1 MILSRFGAILALW
14 VLALAP
20 AAAQP
25 VEPGE
30 EGDLAILLPPVHG
43 EKACF
48 AHAYDAAE
56 LAGLPQQKVTDLL
69 FGLEYYRHEPDQYNP
84 QGQRNYY
91 FRLSAKL
98 KDIAETLY
106 SAGECAVYG
115 GEVSCGVDCDGGMV
129 LLDVEA
135 GGAGIVLSFD
145 EQIDRLRMTMG
156 CSESE
161 AGPMMDLTPE
171 TAGGQAF
178 TLAKVDAAMCKALE
192 ER

>member
-1 MILSRFGAILALW
+1 M
-14 VLALAP
+14 
-20 AAAQP
+20 
-25 VEPGE
+25 
-30 EGDLAILLPPVHG
+30 HG

-69 FGLEYYRHEPDQYNP
+69 FGLEYYRHEPDQFNP

-91 FRLSAKL
+91 FRLSARL